1 LRLFNVAL
9 VETTMRPSEL
19 TTLVEGLLHE
29 ETQVTER
36 GLDLTVN
43 EVLTVE
49 TPGRVDFGG
58 DELDDANVRAHEKVW
73 RDEDDDYQWW
83 HLESGQYL
91 VEYNESLSADRRLT
105 VQTRDALR
113 ERGAFHPTLE
123 VVELGRMPLSVGNG
137 GIRLKENA
145 RISTVLPP
153 DEGSE

>member
-1 LRLFNVAL
+1 
-9 VETTMRPSEL
+9 MRPSEL
-19 TTLVEGLLHE
+19 TTLVDGLLHE

-36 GLDLTVN
+36 GLDLTVS

-58 DELDDANVRAHEKVW
+58 DELDDANVRVHEKVW

-91 VEYNESLSADRRLT
+91 VEYNESLTSDRRLT

-123 VVELGRMPLSVGNG
+123 VVELGRVPLSVAGA

-145 RISTVLPP
+145 CISTVLPP
-153 DEGSE
+153 EEGTE